1 MLLQAT
7 RTFAARSAV
16 FPSATSAIVR
26 RSVSAWANVPA
37 GPPDPILGVT
47 EKYKADP
54 SPKKINLG
62 VGAYRDGEGKP
73 YVLPSVLKAERKL
86 ARALLDKEYLPI
98 TGLSDFT
105 KAAAKLAY
113 GEESAPLVEERL
125 AITQSISGTGA
136 LRIGT
141 AFLARFYPG
150 AKAIYLPTPTWGNHI
165 PIAKDSGLEVK
176 QYKYFDKETV
186 GLDFEGMKA
195 DIEAAP
201 EGSIILLHACA
212 HNPTGIDPTEEQW
225 KELSEIMKQKQ
236 HFSFFDMAYQGFA
249 SGDIVKDAFAVR
261 YFVEQGH
268 QILLCQSFAKNLGL
282 YGERVGAI
290 SFVCADKEERARV
303 DSQLKIIIRP
313 LYSNPP
319 IHGARLVHTILDT
332 PRLYK
337 AWLVEVKGM
346 ADRII
351 SMREK
356 LYNKLVE
363 LDTPGEWGHI
373 KSQIGMFSFTGL
385 KPEQVD
391 KLAEQASIYL
401 TRDGRIS
408 MAALNESNVEV
419 SPFRG
424 PLSVFPVFPIFLF
437 FRLYP
442 HPRPTSDLP
451 RRARARLDVVL
462 ISDDL

>member
-7 RTFAARSAV
+7 RSTVARSAV
-16 FPSATSAIVR
+16 FSSSSSAIAR

-47 EKYKADP
+47 EKFKADQ

-62 VGAYRDGEGKP
+62 VGAYRDGKGKP
-73 YVLPSVLKAERKL
+73 YVLPSVLKAEEILYKKM
-86 ARALLDKEYLPI
+86 LDKEYLPI

-113 GEESAPLVEERL
+113 GENSKPLDENRL

-176 QYKYFDKETV
+176 QYKVKRYFDKETV

-195 DIEAAP
+195 DIKAAP

-225 KELSEIMKQKQ
+225 KELSVLMKEKK
-236 HFSFFDMAYQGFA
+236 HFSFFDMASPRFCAYQGFA

-290 SFVCADKEERARV
+290 SFVCADKEEKARV

-332 PRLYK
+332 PELYK
-337 AWLVEVKGM
+337 EWLVEVKGM

-363 LDTPGEWGHI
+363 LKTPGEWGHI

-391 KLAEQASIYL
+391 KLAEKSSIYL

-408 MAALNESNVEV
+408 MAALNESNVEYFAESV
-419 SPFRG
+419 SKAVKG
-424 PLSVFPVFPIFLF
+424 EL
-437 FRLYP
+437 
-442 HPRPTSDLP
+442 
-451 RRARARLDVVL
+451 
-462 ISDDL
+462 